1 MNVEALSIPGYSGN
15 NEDRFLINTA
25 QQIFAVIDGV
35 SSLVPFVTRTGQSGG
50 VMAARIVH
58 DHLAAVGKDADLPSV
73 LLAANERLRDYM
85 ISEEIDLSQ
94 KEALWGAAAAVV
106 KLDGTHLHYAQT
118 GDCMIFAVYADDS
131 IRVLTHLQV
140 NHLEAAAM
148 EKWEEGIRQGLSTR
162 AELIESVRD
171 ILVHNRYQ
179 ANTPGGYGVLNGE
192 PLSGDF
198 LEYGRINRIG
208 LKAVLLLTDGLFWP
222 AARGEG
228 SIGWE
233 KTVCPIL
240 EKGLQAYTDELVQL
254 EKSDPECIAYP
265 RFKPADDKTGVV
277 ICLPE
282 NEPATEPYG
291 LPRL

>member
-50 VMAARIVH
+50 AMAARIVH

-208 LKAVLLLTDGLFWP
+208 LKAVLLLTDGLFW
-222 AARGEG
+222 AYRARRREHRLGEN
-228 SIGWE
+228 
-233 KTVCPIL
+233 
-240 EKGLQAYTDELVQL
+240 GLSHPGKRVA
-254 EKSDPECIAYP
+254 
-265 RFKPADDKTGVV
+265 GV
-277 ICLPE
+277 
-282 NEPATEPYG
+282 Y
-291 LPRL
+291 R